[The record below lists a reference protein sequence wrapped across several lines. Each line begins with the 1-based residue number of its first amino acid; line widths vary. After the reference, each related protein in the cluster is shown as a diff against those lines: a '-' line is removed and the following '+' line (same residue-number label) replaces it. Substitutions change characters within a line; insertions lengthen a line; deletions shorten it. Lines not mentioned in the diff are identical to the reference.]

1 MKMQHHNPVHLLVAD
16 GGSTKTA
23 WQLTLSGGQ
32 QHTFVSRGMNPALQ
46 DDATL
51 TAILQTE
58 VNPQLKALLPDKDSA
73 ITLFYYGAGCLP
85 FVKHRMADLLRQ
97 TMGLAD
103 VSADSDL
110 LGAAR
115 ALCGH
120 TPGIACILGT
130 GSNSCRYDGKSIIQQ
145 TPPLGYILGD
155 EGSGTAIGKRLVADV
170 LKGLL
175 PDEIRRQFHET
186 FGLSEADIIRQVYRE
201 PEANRFLASLA
212 PFVYEHRT
220 HPALQTLLYDCFNS
234 FLQRNVAPYAPGHL
248 PIHFVGSIAWHFRD
262 ELSAAVYAAG
272 YDIGHILQ
280 EPIQEITRFH
290 LTEEQKDGI
299 G

>member
-32 QHTFVSRGMNPALQ
+32 QHMFVSRGMNPALQ

-130 GSNSCRYDGKSIIQQ
+130 GSNSCFYENGSVKDSIRS
-145 TPPLGYILGD
+145 GGFILGD
-155 EGSGTAIGKRLVADV
+155 EGSGADLGKRLLSDYI
-170 LKGLL
+170 KGLL
-175 PDEIRRQFHET
+175 PNEISCEFSSRY
-186 FGLSEADIIRQVYRE
+186 GLDYQDIVSNVYRS
-201 PEANRFLASLA
+201 PYPGRFLASFS
-212 PFVYEHRT
+212 PFIREF
-220 HPALQTLLYDCFNS
+220 A
-234 FLQRNVAPYAPGHL
+234 
-248 PIHFVGSIAWHFRD
+248 GSCRYMHD
-262 ELSAAVYAAG
+262 LV
-272 YDIGHILQ
+272 
-280 EPIQEITRFH
+280 
-290 LTEEQKDGI
+290 KDGFSRLFERAVARYGTGKGPVGFAGSVAYHFSDILRETALSYGIEI
-299 G
+299 GKIICRPADGLAEYHKIESGL